1 MEKDYKS
8 HVGPR
13 EDYYERGVKQLAK
26 IFDSGLKPHHRLAD
40 IGCGSLRLGRT
51 LIPFLDEGKYFGLEP
66 QFDVVEEG
74 LEWELSER
82 MVKCKKPQ
90 FSDSKDFD
98 FGGRTFD
105 YAVASQVFIHC
116 GVDQFKQCLKNLK
129 TKFLY
134 VNIRIGAKTLEEMNP
149 KGRKKYTY
157 SSHQCV
163 EYSESVF
170 LDTISEF
177 GYKIEIRW
185 KGRPQEFDDWAIK
198 LPPSPSG
205 FLLKK

>member
-13 EDYYERGVKQLAK
+13 EDYYRRGVEQLAK
-26 IFDSGLKPHHRLAD
+26 IFNSGLKPHHRVAD

-66 QFDVVEEG
+66 QIDIVEEG
-74 LEWELSER
+74 LAWELSER
-82 MVKCKKPQ
+82 MVRWKKPQ

-98 FGGRTFD
+98 FGGKTFD
-105 YAVASQVFIHC
+105 YSIATQVFIHC

-129 TKFLY
+129 TEFLY
-134 VNIRIGAKTLEEMNP
+134 INVRIGAKTVEEMSQGGD
-149 KGRKKYTY
+149 KQYVY

-163 EYSESVF
+163 KYSEDIF
-170 LDTISEF
+170 LDTISKF
-177 GYKIEIRW
+177 GYEIERRW
-185 KGRPQEFDDWAIK
+185 KINKK
-198 LPPSPSG
+198 LPLSPST
-205 FLLKK
+205 FLLRK